1 MEYEYETDFEDFLS
15 SLVENDHLEG
25 SALGITKQVIH
36 KGVDSLSEKQKYVFN
51 NEVIKNYESKSCN
64 LCACE
69 IPWSEM
75 YQALDNGGFCG
86 YCEHKLD
93 KIEKE

>member
-1 MEYEYETDFEDFLS
+1 
-15 SLVENDHLEG
+15 
-25 SALGITKQVIH
+25 LGITKQVID
-36 KGVDSLSEKQKYVFN
+36 KGEDSLSEKQKYVFN
-51 NEVIKNYESKSCN
+51 NEVLKNYESKSCN

-75 YQALDNGGFCG
+75 YQALDNGGYCG
-86 YCEHKLD
+86 YCEHKLS